1 MRLIRGYEPTLLVA
15 EGAGKENE
23 MTVANPDFD
32 LNESRTYSTLEEVMQ
47 TLTSAEGK
55 TFRELD
61 KTGRAEALLNKGAL
75 GNIIEESVL
84 GYPVNSDAEADIQ
97 IGDERY
103 ELKVTPLKHVRKGK
117 DTSAKERLVI
127 DIINYMKLAQE
138 KDFESSQMW
147 NKAKNIIL
155 VYYYDDRTDT
165 KRELRIDCS
174 VLASYLLRYSPEDL
188 ATIRRDWQIIK
199 DKVADGRAN
208 QLSEADTNYLAACTK
223 GANSSSMRDAP
234 APQESGDVTIR
245 AKQRA
250 FSFKSSYMT
259 AIAKRL
265 LGGDG
270 GTALPFTPDQAL
282 EDYIHQKV
290 MPNFGKTTG
299 DIARELG
306 IPSCAPKSFNSQL
319 ALGMLGTTQK
329 SVENITQFAKANVT
343 GVKTIVMYKGANRP
357 QEHMS
362 FRQISQEEWLE
373 LSDVTVDWHDSFLY
387 RFFEENRFLFMV
399 FTASGG
405 RRSDSDKMTDIF
417 TDAFLWNMP
426 EQDIEKYV
434 RPVWEQLH
442 EAMLTKKS
450 LHYGRGTNLLP
461 GPSFNEVCHIRPKG
475 QDGSDTILLPNGERI
490 TKQAFWLDRRYIA
503 DVVTHRRV

>member
-1 MRLIRGYEPTLLVA
+1 MRDSDIE
-15 EGAGKENE
+15 
-23 MTVANPDFD
+23 
-32 LNESRTYSTLEEVMQ
+32 LNESRSYSTLEEVMQ
-47 TLTSAEGK
+47 TLTEAEGK

-61 KTGRAEALLNKGAL
+61 RTGRADALGNKGAL

-127 DIINYMKLAQE
+127 DIINYFKLTQE
-138 KDFESSQMW
+138 KDFDSSQMW

-174 VLASYLLRYSPEDL
+174 VLASYLLRYSEEDL
-188 ATIRRDWQIIK
+188 ATIRQDWKIIR
-199 DKVADGRAN
+199 DKVASGHADE
-208 QLSEADTNYLAACTK
+208 LSEADTNYLAACTK

-234 APQESGDVTIR
+234 APQGSGVDAIR

-250 FSFKSSYMT
+250 FSYKSSYMT
-259 AIAKRL
+259 AIVRRL
-265 LGGDG
+265 MGKDG
-270 GTALPFTPDQAL
+270 GVALPLTPNQAL
-282 EDYIHQKV
+282 EDYIRQQIA
-290 MPNFGKTTG
+290 PYLGKTTG
-299 DIARELG
+299 AIARDLG
-306 IPSCAPKSFNSQL
+306 IASYAPKQFNSQL
-319 ALGMLGTTQK
+319 ALGMIGSTQK
-329 SVENITQFAKANVT
+329 TVNTITQFAKANVT
-343 GVKTIVMYKGANRP
+343 GVKTIVMYQGMNCP

-362 FRQISQEEWLE
+362 FRQISEDEWLE
-373 LSDVTVDWHDSFLY
+373 LGDPDIHWHDSFLY

-399 FTASGG
+399 FRASG
-405 RRSDSDKMTDIF
+405 RRRADSNKITDVF
-417 TDAFLWNMP
+417 SDAFLWNMP
-426 EQDIEKYV
+426 EHDIEKYV
-434 RPVWEQLH
+434 HPVWEQLH
-442 EAMLTKKS
+442 EAMLFKKP

-475 QDGSDTILLPNGERI
+475 KDGSDVIPLPNGERI
-490 TKQAFWLDRRYIA
+490 TKQAFWLDKRYIA
-503 DVVTHRRV
+503 AIVSDRHA

>member
-1 MRLIRGYEPTLLVA
+1 M
-15 EGAGKENE
+15 
-23 MTVANPDFD
+23 ANPDFD

-199 DKVADGRAN
+199 DKVASGHAD

-223 GANSSSMRDAP
+223 GANSSTLRKAP
-234 APQESGDVTIR
+234 APLESQESVIY

-250 FSFKSSYMT
+250 FSFKGSYMT
-259 AIAKRL
+259 AVIRRL
-265 LGGDG
+265 LHGNSGES
-270 GTALPFTPDQAL
+270 LPLTPNQAL
-282 EDYIHQKV
+282 EDYINKKV
-290 MPNFGKTTG
+290 SRYFGKAIG
-299 DIARELG
+299 YIAVDLCS
-306 IPSCAPKSFNSQL
+306 PSGVSKQFNSLL
-319 ALGMLGTTQK
+319 ALRMLGSQQK
-329 SVENITQFAKANVT
+329 SIGGIEQFAKANVT
-343 GVKTIVMYKGANRP
+343 GVKTIVMYEGVTRP

-362 FRQISQEEWLE
+362 FRQISEEEWRE
-373 LSDVTVDWHDSFLY
+373 LGDSSVGWYDSFLY
-387 RFFEENRFLFMV
+387 KFFEENRFLFMV
-399 FTASGG
+399 FRASGL
-405 RRSDSDKMTDIF
+405 RRSQSNKLDDIF

-426 EQDIEKYV
+426 ERDIEEYV
-434 RPVWEQLH
+434 RPVWERLH
-442 EAMLTKKS
+442 ELMTVKTS
-450 LHYGRGTNLLP
+450 LHYGRGTNELP
-461 GPSFNEVCHIRPKG
+461 GPSFNGVFHIRPKAR
-475 QDGSDTILLPNGERI
+475 DGSDVVLLPNGERI
-490 TKQAFWLDRRYIA
+490 TKQAFWLDRSYIA
-503 DVVTHRRV
+503 RIVSNRYGWH